1 MKKEKLASVKEFKLF
16 FNQVMRDREHS
27 NLSVFNYDMAFKYL
41 ERFSG
46 GGEIP
51 MKSINQSWVQS
62 FQKFL
67 MTTSSFKNEKKLGI
81 ASARQYY
88 YIITSVIRVGIDS
101 SYIQANA
108 LKGCEFVKAVKPS
121 IEPLSLEQLQEL
133 AQSECDSLPLK
144 RAFIFSALTG
154 LAWKD
159 VSSLTWEQIEKE
171 ENGSMSIKLEEST
184 RIVPLNQQAVKLL
197 GEERHANEKVFTVKW
212 NSYLYIY
219 LNKWA
224 IRAGIFTNI
233 KFETARVTFAHML
246 QKQGVP
252 IELISDLM
260 GHKNIKSTLRITQE
274 HVSSIS

>member
-1 MKKEKLASVKEFKLF
+1 MKKVKLAEVKEFKLF
-16 FNQVMRDREHS
+16 FNQVMRDRENS
-27 NLSVFNYDMAFKYL
+27 NLSVFNYDMALKYL

-46 GGEIP
+46 GREIP

-88 YIITSVIRVGIDS
+88 YIITSMIRVGIDS
-101 SYIQANA
+101 SYIQADA
-108 LKGCEFVKAVKPS
+108 LKGCEFVNAVKPS
-121 IEPLSLEQLQEL
+121 IEPLSLEQLQGL

-159 VSSLTWEQIEKE
+159 VSSLTWDQIEKE
-171 ENGSMSIKLEEST
+171 ENGFMSIKLEEST

-274 HVSSIS
+274 CVSSIS